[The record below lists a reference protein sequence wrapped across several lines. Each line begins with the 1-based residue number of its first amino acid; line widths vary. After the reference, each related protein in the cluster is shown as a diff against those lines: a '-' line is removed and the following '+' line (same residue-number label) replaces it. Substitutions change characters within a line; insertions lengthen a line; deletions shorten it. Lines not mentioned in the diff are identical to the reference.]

1 MDGFPSGKQHLPAR
15 WDGGDRGLIRS
26 VYIFCQIIETPR
38 KTAVLFCI
46 FFLRA
51 NLDMKGPHFCGNGK
65 MAKGKGKKL
74 RIIPLGG
81 IGEIGKN
88 ITLIE
93 YSDNILIIDC
103 GIGFPDDDMLGV
115 DLVTPDFT
123 YLVNNREKIVGLV
136 VTHGHED
143 HIGSIPYLLHKLDI
157 PIYST
162 RLTIGILENKFA
174 EHKFDFEP
182 RLYCVS
188 AGESVK
194 LGVFE
199 VEFIRVNHSIA
210 DAVCLAIKTPLGT
223 VIHSGDFKIDPTPVE
238 GEMTD
243 LTRLGELGREGVK
256 LLMCESTNV
265 ERPGFTPSERK
276 VGESLVKFFDEYKD
290 KRIIISTFSSNV
302 HRVQQIIDIAYKHGR
317 RVAVTGRSM
326 INIVSAAMTLGYMNV
341 PSGALCD
348 ISEVKKLPPSKVAIV
363 STGSQGE
370 PMSGLYR
377 MAFGMHDKVEL
388 GTDDL
393 VIISASA
400 IPGNEKLVGN
410 IINELYRKGVNVL
423 SDVDA
428 DVHVSGHACQEELKI
443 FHALIKPEYFM
454 PVHGEARHLYRH
466 KELAEHM
473 GMAPNHI
480 FISEIGK
487 ILEIDSAGARFAA
500 TVPAGVVL
508 VDGTGVGDVGNVV
521 LRDRRK
527 LAEDGLI
534 IVTATVDFTVG
545 DIAAGPEIVSRGFVY
560 EKESEDMIAALR
572 EIARISLYDGLRRD
586 ITDWATL
593 KGRVRDDI
601 AKYVYQNTRRK
612 PMVVVLLMEI

>member
-1 MDGFPSGKQHLPAR
+1 
-15 WDGGDRGLIRS
+15 
-26 VYIFCQIIETPR
+26 
-38 KTAVLFCI
+38 
-46 FFLRA
+46 
-51 NLDMKGPHFCGNGK
+51 
-65 MAKGKGKKL
+65 MAKGKEKKL

-81 IGEIGKN
+81 LGEVGKN
-88 ITLIE
+88 ITLVE

-103 GIGFPDDDMLGV
+103 GIGFPDDDMFGV

-123 YLVNNREKIVGLV
+123 YLVNNKEKIVGLV

-157 PIYST
+157 PIFAT
-162 RLTIGILENKFA
+162 RLTLGILENKFT
-174 EHKFDFEP
+174 EHKFDFNP
-182 RLYCVS
+182 RLNCVS
-188 AGESVK
+188 AGERVK
-194 LGVFE
+194 IGVFD

-210 DAVCLAIKTPLGT
+210 DAVCLAIRTPAGLI
-223 VIHSGDFKIDPTPVE
+223 VHSGDFKIDPTPVE

-276 VGESLVKFFDEYKD
+276 VGESLVRFFDEYSG
-290 KRIIISTFSSNV
+290 KRIVISTFSSNV
-302 HRVQQIIDIAYKHGR
+302 HRVQQIIDIAAKHGR

-326 INIVSAAMTLGYMNV
+326 INIVNAAISLGYMNV
-341 PSGALCD
+341 PEGTLCD
-348 ISEVKKLPPSKVAIV
+348 VSEVKKLPPSKVAIV

-377 MAFGMHDKVEL
+377 MAFGMHDKIEL
-388 GTDDL
+388 GPDDL

-410 IINELYRKGVNVL
+410 IINELYRRGAEVL
-423 SDVDA
+423 SDADA
-428 DVHVSGHACQEELKI
+428 YVHVSGHACQEELKI
-443 FHALIKPEYFM
+443 FHSLVKPEYFM

-466 KELAEHM
+466 KELAEPM
-473 GMAPNHI
+473 GLAPNHI

-487 ILEIDSAGARFAA
+487 ILEIDSAGARFS
-500 TVPAGVVL
+500 TSVPSGVVL
-508 VDGTGVGDVGNVV
+508 VDGSGVGDVGNVV

-534 IVTATVDFTVG
+534 IITATVDFGVG
-545 DIAAGPEIVSRGFVY
+545 DIAAGPELVSRGFIY
-560 EKESEDMIAALR
+560 EKESEEMIVALR
-572 EIARISLYDGLRRD
+572 EIARDSLYDGLRRD
-586 ITDWATL
+586 ITDWAAL
-593 KGRVRDDI
+593 KGRMRDDV
-601 AKYVYQNTRRK
+601 AKYVFQNTKRK
-612 PMVVVLLMEI
+612 PMIIVMLMEV

>member
-1 MDGFPSGKQHLPAR
+1 M
-15 WDGGDRGLIRS
+15 
-26 VYIFCQIIETPR
+26 V
-38 KTAVLFCI
+38 
-46 FFLRA
+46 
-51 NLDMKGPHFCGNGK
+51 
-65 MAKGKGKKL
+65 KGKEKKL

-81 IGEIGKN
+81 LGEVGKN
-88 ITLIE
+88 ITLVE

-103 GIGFPDDDMLGV
+103 GIGFPDDDMFGV

-123 YLVNNREKIVGLV
+123 YLVNNKEKIVGLV

-157 PIYST
+157 PIFAT
-162 RLTIGILENKFA
+162 RLTLGILENKFT
-174 EHKFDFEP
+174 EHKFDFNP
-182 RLYCVS
+182 RLNCVS
-188 AGESVK
+188 AGERVK
-194 LGVFE
+194 IGVFD

-210 DAVCLAIKTPLGT
+210 DAVCLAIRTPAGLI
-223 VIHSGDFKIDPTPVE
+223 VHSGDFKIDPTPVE

-276 VGESLVKFFDEYKD
+276 VGESLVRFFDEYSG
-290 KRIIISTFSSNV
+290 KRIVISTFSSNV
-302 HRVQQIIDIAYKHGR
+302 HRVQQIIDIAAKHGR

-326 INIVSAAMTLGYMNV
+326 INIVNAAISLGYMNV
-341 PSGALCD
+341 PDGTLCD
-348 ISEVKKLPPSKVAIV
+348 VSEVKKLPPSKVAIV

-377 MAFGMHDKVEL
+377 MAFGMHDKIEL
-388 GTDDL
+388 GPDDL

-410 IINELYRKGVNVL
+410 IINELYRRGAEVL
-423 SDVDA
+423 SDADA
-428 DVHVSGHACQEELKI
+428 YVHVSGHACQEELKI
-443 FHALIKPEYFM
+443 FHSLVKPEYFM

-487 ILEIDSAGARFAA
+487 ILEIDSAGARFS
-500 TVPAGVVL
+500 TSVPSGVVL
-508 VDGTGVGDVGNVV
+508 VDGSGVGDVGNVV

-534 IVTATVDFTVG
+534 IITATVDFGVG
-545 DIAAGPEIVSRGFVY
+545 DIAAGPELVSRGFIY
-560 EKESEDMIAALR
+560 EKESEEMIVALR
-572 EIARISLYDGLRRD
+572 EIARDSLYDGLRRD
-586 ITDWATL
+586 ITDWAAL
-593 KGRVRDDI
+593 KGRMRDDV
-601 AKYVYQNTRRK
+601 AKYVFQNTKRK
-612 PMVVVLLMEI
+612 PMIIVMLMEV

>member
-1 MDGFPSGKQHLPAR
+1 M
-15 WDGGDRGLIRS
+15 
-26 VYIFCQIIETPR
+26 E
-38 KTAVLFCI
+38 
-46 FFLRA
+46 
-51 NLDMKGPHFCGNGK
+51 K

-210 DAVCLAIKTPLGT
+210 DAVCLSIKTPLGT

-410 IINELYRKGVNVL
+410 IINVLYRKGVNVL

-428 DVHVSGHACQEELKI
+428 DVHVSGHACREELKI

-593 KGRVRDDI
+593 KGRMRDDI
-601 AKYVYQNTRRK
+601 AKFVYQNTRRK
-612 PMVVVLLMEI
+612 PMVVVLLMEV